1 MRRCTVGWVLGL
13 GMLAL
18 AACVGETDA
27 PSGSVY
33 PTSIVME
40 TTELSATPAVPVPP
54 SPAIATLPATP
65 TSTVQSGDGLVEP
78 ASTVPV
84 TPTLPPSPIRP
95 PGNGSQPAFLLPDVP
110 ASIPPASIPAAQGR
124 IVAGQVGGLIT
135 GLAGESS
142 YLYLA
147 QGPGLTIL
155 DASNPAMP
163 RQVGRII
170 LADSIFEDVAVA
182 DQRAVLVGSSGL
194 WIVDVSDPV
203 APRLISHSR
212 KPDRGKAVVVRGNLV
227 YVAGATLDLDQPGQN
242 GLVVVDVSDPA
253 APVLAGSVRLPAD
266 AYSLAVE
273 GDRAYVGVAGGMP
286 IVDVSD
292 PAAPRQTG
300 FYPQQI
306 GLIEAIALQGNRGY
320 VTGFN
325 DFSVVDLSD
334 PDSPDWLGSVP
345 VNGFDIALVDDVAL
359 VATGGLTAVDVSR
372 PISPTGIG
380 WHWARDRASDV
391 LPIDGTAY
399 LVVGASDLQAVD
411 VTNPRQPALV
421 GGWEWVPGGPAW
433 EAPEHVV
440 AAGVPGNIVAVTTA
454 NGHLFAVEQDRGL
467 WAFDL
472 ADPTQPHPLSF
483 KEMPGGFTQ
492 LTALDGFLI
501 YVAKGGL
508 WMVDASNPASL
519 RLESSCCPEGA
530 TWLDIEDGIGYMAT
544 RENGLHVYDMA
555 NPAHPVEIGVLDN
568 DTIQLKIDVRGSV
581 AFVAEASL
589 HDPQNEA
596 RWPGGGLRI
605 LDVSDP
611 AQPREISFVDT
622 PGWVEDMAV
631 VGDLV
636 YLAEGGPGVVRVLD
650 VSDPAQ
656 PVEVAVYATN
666 TWPTRVMMVD
676 DDQARVPIDGGL
688 YAFDLP
694 EPGIAPG
701 LDVVAQAGRGA
712 VVDGFVYVPSGLQG
726 LATLRLP
733 PSLPEQ

>member
-18 AACVGETDA
+18 AACAGETDA
-27 PSGSVY
+27 PSTPVY
-33 PTSIVME
+33 PTSIIME
-40 TTELSATPAVPVPP
+40 MIEQSATPAVPVPP
-54 SPAIATLPATP
+54 SPAITTLPAMP
-65 TSTVQSGDGLVEP
+65 TSTVQSGDRLVEP

-84 TPTLPPSPIRP
+84 TPTLPPSPVRP
-95 PGNGSQPAFLLPDVP
+95 PGNGSQPVVSLPDVP
-110 ASIPPASIPAAQGR
+110 ASIPPAFIPAAQGR

-135 GLAGESS
+135 GLAGESP

-163 RQVGRII
+163 RQVSRII
-170 LADSIFEDVAVA
+170 LADSIFDDVAVA

-212 KPDRGKAVVVRGNLV
+212 KPDRGKAVVVRDNLV

-253 APVLAGSVRLPAD
+253 APVLAGGVRLPAD

-273 GDRAYVGVAGGMP
+273 GDRAYVGVAGGMA

-292 PAAPRQTG
+292 PTAPRQTG
-300 FYPQQI
+300 FYPQQV

-325 DFSVVDLSD
+325 DFSVLDLSD
-334 PDSPDWLGSVP
+334 RDSPDWLGSVP
-345 VNGFDIALVDDVAL
+345 VNGFDMALVDDVAL

-391 LPIDGTAY
+391 LHIDGTAY
-399 LVVGASDLQAVD
+399 LVVGASDLQAVV
-411 VTNPRQPALV
+411 VTNPRQPTLV
-421 GGWEWVPGGPAW
+421 GGWELVPGGPAW
-433 EAPEHVV
+433 EAPEQVV

-472 ADPTQPHPLSF
+472 ADPTQPRPLSF

-508 WMVDASNPASL
+508 WIVDASNPAAL
-519 RLESSCCPEGA
+519 RLESSCCPLSA
-530 TWLDIEDGIGYMAT
+530 TWLDLQDHLGYLAT
-544 RENGLHVYDMA
+544 SENGLHVFDMA
-555 NPAHPVEIGVLDN
+555 DPAHPIEIGVFASDAYQ
-568 DTIQLKIDVRGSV
+568 IEVAVRGSL
-581 AFVAEASL
+581 AYVAEASKE
-589 HDPQNEA
+589 DPEN
-596 RWPGGGLRI
+596 RFSRLGGGLRI
-605 LDVSDP
+605 V
-611 AQPREISFVDT
+611 
-622 PGWVEDMAV
+622 
-631 VGDLV
+631 
-636 YLAEGGPGVVRVLD
+636 D

-656 PVEVAVYATN
+656 PVELSFVDTPGWIEDLAIVGDKVYLAEGGPGTVRVFDVSDPSAPVEVQVFEAG
-666 TWPTRVMMVD
+666 TWPMHVIIVNGN
-676 DDQARVPIDGGL
+676 QAIVPISGNL
-688 YAFDLP
+688 YTFDMSA
-694 EPGIAPG
+694 PGVAPG
-701 LDVVAQAGRGA
+701 LNVLAQAGHG
-712 VVDGFVYVPSGLQG
+712 VPTGDLVYVPADDQG
-726 LATLRLP
+726 LMVLRLP
-733 PSLPEQ
+733 PLSQAP